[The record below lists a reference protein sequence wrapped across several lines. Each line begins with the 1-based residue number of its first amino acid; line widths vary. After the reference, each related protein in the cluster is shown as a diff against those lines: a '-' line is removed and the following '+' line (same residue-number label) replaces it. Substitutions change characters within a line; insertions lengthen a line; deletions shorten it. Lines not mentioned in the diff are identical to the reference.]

1 MAQMNFLYFK
11 NRNLPDVNLKQICF
25 EFLIIPWGLIFIY
38 IYENG
43 DLLFQSSDIKMNEGT

>member
-43 DLLFQSSDIKMNEGT
+43 DLLF